1 MGRDGESEVGAGAG
15 AMAAGGGGAGRA
27 GGGGGALRV
36 EVGARSGPVAALGV
50 PLAGSGREAGAAWLR
65 EHCPRLELWH
75 GPPGSREGGEAMV
88 IGRGREGA
96 QSRVEYVADSRE
108 AAGVGSSATRLVVA
122 VVDRAGGK
130 VSLVPCAGDGQLL
143 RLRARVAGPG
153 GASGATE
160 VGPAGTEDALEL
172 ARKRRRELTMTYGS
186 QRSKRILKRIEKNR
200 IDPNRVVQREALGVT
215 IGQAVKEQAEEGADV
230 VGLVGLAEK
239 DRTDHLPPHDL
250 EATRPEAAYPLRRL
264 AGPTALQALAEQTS
278 LFLRILD
285 PGCEAREAL
294 SGELMDLGAPHQ
306 VVELAQL
313 AAVKQ
318 EGRAGAALTADG
330 RTNRAEA
337 LALLSVALPLAAAF
351 NKGKGRLSGESVEK
365 IGEALK
371 IPRLPL
377 EIMLAKFAEPVKRAK
392 GKVSFSRSAE
402 QSLLFRNSLLVLA
415 LAAHNYDIKL
425 DDLTALLG
433 RKVPAAQLK
442 ALGCAGSGPGRFR
455 LLLAKAAKEEAGAA
469 PATLLSSLPKI
480 KTQRAPARAGTR
492 K

>member
-1 MGRDGESEVGAGAG
+1 
-15 AMAAGGGGAGRA
+15 
-27 GGGGGALRV
+27 
-36 EVGARSGPVAALGV
+36 
-50 PLAGSGREAGAAWLR
+50 
-65 EHCPRLELWH
+65 
-75 GPPGSREGGEAMV
+75 MV
-88 IGRGREGA
+88 IGRGREGE
-96 QSRVEYVADSRE
+96 QSRVDYVADSRE
-108 AAGVGSSATRLVVA
+108 VAGLGGSATQLVVA

-143 RLRARVAGPG
+143 RLQARVAGLG
-153 GASGATE
+153 SASGATE
-160 VGPAGTEDALEL
+160 AGPAGTEDALEL

-200 IDPNRVVQREALGVT
+200 IDPNRVVQREALGAT
-215 IGQAVKEQAEEGADV
+215 IGQAVKEQAEEGADA
-230 VGLVGLAEK
+230 VGLVELAEK
-239 DRTDHLPPHDL
+239 DRTEHLPPHVL

-278 LFLRILD
+278 LFLRVLD

-294 SGELMDLGAPHQ
+294 SGKLMELGVPQHL
-306 VVELAQL
+306 VELAQL
-313 AAVKQ
+313 ATAQQ
-318 EGRAGAALTADG
+318 EGRAGAVLTADG

-365 IGEALK
+365 ISEALK

-377 EIMLAKFAEPVKRAK
+377 EIMLAKFSEPVKRAK

-402 QSLLFRNSLLVLA
+402 QSLLFKNSLMVLA
-415 LAAHNYDIKL
+415 LAAHNYDITL
-425 DDLTALLG
+425 DELTTLLG

-442 ALGCAGSGPGRFR
+442 ALGCTGSGPGRYR
-455 LLLAKAAKEEAGAA
+455 LLPAKAVKDEAGAA
-469 PATLLSSLPKI
+469 PATLLSSLPRI
-480 KTQRAPARAGTR
+480 KTQRAPARAGAR